1 MSEIQVGL
9 IFLGILVLVE
19 VILIVWAAMIC
30 GLPCMFVGTTQ

>member
-9 IFLGILVLVE
+9 IFLGILVLVV

-30 GLPCMFVGTTQ
+30 GLPCYDVGSTG